1 MAQVSIPYL
10 IIILMGETKFHVSF
24 QFGPHDTF
32 QVFQLYPISWLI
44 SNNEYG
50 IIVNLGLKYGKT
62 ASAFYLHGTLWLV

>member
-1 MAQVSIPYL
+1 MFPFNL
-10 IIILMGETKFHVSF
+10 
-24 QFGPHDTF
+24 GPHDTF